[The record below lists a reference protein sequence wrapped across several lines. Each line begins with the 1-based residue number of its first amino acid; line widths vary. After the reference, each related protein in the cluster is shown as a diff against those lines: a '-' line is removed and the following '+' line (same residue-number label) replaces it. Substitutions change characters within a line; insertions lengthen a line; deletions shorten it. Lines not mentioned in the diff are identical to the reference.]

1 MPDFRTSD
9 GRRLYFEQ
17 SGSGDPVL
25 CLSGLTRNSGDFSFV
40 QPHLNGMQLIMM
52 DYRGRGR
59 SDRDPDFMNYNIFR
73 ESLDAIELLNHL
85 GVEKTAILGTSRG
98 GLIAMAL
105 AASHPDRLTHVI
117 LNDVGPVIEPSGIAK
132 IMDYVGKAPI
142 SKTYE
147 EAARVLQAV
156 MEPQF
161 PGVPYERWLALAKI
175 QYSATPEGLTLQYD
189 PALRTA
195 LLEQAAAGAIP
206 DMWIFYDAL
215 KDIPTGVLRGANS
228 DVLSAETLAE
238 MHKRHPEL
246 ISAEVPNRGHVPF
259 LDEPESLALIHK
271 VLSTT

>member
-9 GRRLYFEQ
+9 GRRLYFQQ

-40 QPHLNGMQLIMM
+40 QPHLNGMHLIMM

-59 SDRDPDFMNYNIFR
+59 SDHDPDYMNYNIFR
-73 ESLDAIELLNHL
+73 ESLDAIDLLDHL
-85 GVEKTAILGTSRG
+85 NLPRTAILGTSRG

-105 AASHPDRLTHVI
+105 AASHPERLTQVI
-117 LNDVGPVIEPSGIAK
+117 LNDVGPVIEPAGIAK
-132 IMDYVGKAPI
+132 IMDYVGKEPA

-147 EAARVLQAV
+147 QAAHALKSGMAT
-156 MEPQF
+156 QF
-161 PGVPYERWLALAKI
+161 PDVPYDRWLAQAKV
-175 QYSATPEGLTLQYD
+175 QYNATADGLTLRYD

-195 LLEQAAAGAIP
+195 LLEQAATGAIP
-206 DMWIFYDAL
+206 DMWMFFEAL
-215 KDIPTGVLRGANS
+215 NGIPTGVLRGANS

-238 MHKRHPEL
+238 MHRRHPDL
-246 ISAEVPNRGHVPF
+246 ISTDVPNRGHVPF